1 MSGLGDQ
8 RRYRKLQ
15 ELADEGRPVPESAR
29 PKGPTEAELC
39 DPLLIRCA
47 DLERRFKASRP
58 RDWNLLHERD
68 EAMSDAEAAG
78 RSLRSIARACGLTH
92 PTVAYRV
99 QVHRSG
105 GAGPYYEPEPD
116 TDPDYG
122 FYE

>member
-29 PKGPTEAELC
+29 PKGPTEAELR

-92 PTVAYRV
+92 PTVAYRIE
-99 QVHRSG
+99 VHRYG
-105 GAGPYYEPEPD
+105 EPPEDYDEGPYE
-116 TDPDYG
+116 
-122 FYE
+122 